1 MNAAPKS
8 VTALTVSVILLASC
22 ATTDIADPFAST
34 GQVWPASPE
43 LARIEFVREFSNLK
57 DLGIRPSLWS
67 QVLALAAGPDQDS
80 MVRPMAVAATDDGGV
95 IFVADPDANCV
106 HRYDLKHRRYR
117 CLVAGKGE
125 PDISAVGLTVTEDGE
140 VFATDSQQGRLWRAG
155 PKDKT
160 LKPYL
165 VSEALDQP
173 TGIFWSSEAQRLFVT
188 DTGRQAVLEFDR
200 PGNLQRVIGE
210 RGNRPGQLNYP
221 TYLWGDSGQDLLV
234 TDSLNFRVQRFNRD
248 AEFLHAF
255 GENGDQPGNFSR
267 PKGIATDSHGHVYV
281 IDALMHM
288 LQIFDGKGELLLAV
302 GGQGQGDGQFWL
314 PNGIFITPDN
324 MIFVADS
331 YNKRVQIFRYVGPE
345 S

>member
-1 MNAAPKS
+1 MGTAAKRLVALMLS
-8 VTALTVSVILLASC
+8 GILISSCVTSDVVG
-22 ATTDIADPFAST
+22 PFE
-34 GQVWPASPE
+34 GKGRVWPAAPE
-43 LARIEFVREFSNLK
+43 LARIEFVREFSNLS

-67 QVLALAAGPDQDS
+67 QVLTFAAGPDRDS
-80 MVRPMAVAATDDGGV
+80 MVRPMAVAATNDGGV
-95 IFVADPDANCV
+95 IFVADPDANCI
-106 HRYDLKHRRYR
+106 HRYDLERRRYR
-117 CLVAGKGE
+117 CLVTGEGE
-125 PDISAVGLTVTEDGE
+125 PDISAVGLAVTEYGE

-200 PGNLQRVIGE
+200 LGNLQRVIGE

-221 TYLWGDSGQDLLV
+221 TYLWGDSGHDLLV
-234 TDSLNFRVQRFNRD
+234 TDSLNFRVQRFDRD
-248 AEFLHAF
+248 AKFLHTF
-255 GENGDQPGNFSR
+255 GENGDQPGDFSR

-288 LQIFDGKGELLLAV
+288 LQIFDGKGELLLAI
-302 GGQGQGDGQFWL
+302 GEQGQGEGQFWL
-314 PNGIFITPDN
+314 PNGIFITRDN
-324 MIFVADS
+324 KIFVADS
-331 YNKRVQIFRYVGPE
+331 YNKRVQVFRYVGPE